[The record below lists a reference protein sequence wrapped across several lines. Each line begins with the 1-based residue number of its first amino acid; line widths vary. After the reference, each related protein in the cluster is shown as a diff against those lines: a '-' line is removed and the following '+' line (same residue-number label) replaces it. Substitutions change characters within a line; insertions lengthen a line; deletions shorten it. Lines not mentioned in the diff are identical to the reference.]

1 MKFVTA
7 KPTSYFCDLEFPGI
21 GPRNGLALLI
31 LTEADY
37 LAGCNT
43 YKQVNKLTQ
52 SETSIIELFS

>member
-43 YKQVNKLTQ
+43 YKQVNKTY
-52 SETSIIELFS
+52 SE